1 VTDELRDLQRDYLED
16 VRATALRMRQQSR
29 DLGSNELFKTS
40 FPELL
45 FVAHQLKGSGG
56 SLGFPRITEVARR
69 ISDELNLFF
78 NRAEVTRPTP
88 DELSETLIVLSH
100 ELEREVTAAQQ
111 RLQ

>member
-1 VTDELRDLQRDYLED
+1 MTDALRELQREYLED
-16 VRATALRMRQQSR
+16 VRETAVRLRRQS
-29 DLGSNELFKTS
+29 LELSSDEQFKRS

-56 SLGFPRITEVARR
+56 SLGFPRISEVALRMR
-69 ISDELNLFF
+69 DELNLFF
-78 NRAEVTRPTP
+78 DQSEIERPTP

-111 RLQ
+111 RLK

>member
-1 VTDELRDLQRDYLED
+1 MSDDLRDLQRDYLHD
-16 VRATALRMRQQSR
+16 VRETAVRLRRQSL
-29 DLGSNELFKTS
+29 DLGSQERFKNT
-40 FPELL
+40 FPEIL

-69 ISDELNLFF
+69 MSEELNLFF
-78 NRAEVTRPTP
+78 DQTEVMRPTP